1 MKGSTLLWIIMSVL
15 LSYTL
20 YLSYENSKQIKALQ
34 QENAEL
40 WARVDNTERTDVE
53 QSGSQEETPAAS
65 SRVIGEVEVT
75 SKYRIED
82 RYVGY
87 KVREPEYLGRQVGE
101 VVLNISVDW
110 TGEVKSAKLQKAT
123 GITDEDVIEACKKA
137 ALQTSFNSDLDAV
150 GRAKKSGTITYIFT
164 EK

>member
-53 QSGSQEETPAAS
+53 QPGSQEETPAS
-65 SRVIGEVEVT
+65 PGRVVGEVEVT

-82 RYVGY
+82 RYVEY
-87 KVREPEYLGRQVGE
+87 KVIEPQYLGNQVGE
-101 VVLNISVDW
+101 VVLDISVDW
-110 TGEVKSAKLQKAT
+110 MGNVKSAKLQKAT
-123 GITDEDVIEACKKA
+123 GITDEEVIEACKKA
-137 ALQTSFNSDLDAV
+137 ALKTSFNYDSGAGLNS
-150 GRAKKSGTITYIFT
+150 KKSGTITYIFT

>member
-1 MKGSTLLWIIMSVL
+1 MKGSTLLWIIISVL

-40 WARVDNTERTDVE
+40 LARVDNTEQTDVE
-53 QSGSQEETPAAS
+53 QPGSQEETPAAS
-65 SRVIGEVEVT
+65 SRVIGAVEVT

-87 KVREPEYLGRQVGE
+87 KVREPEYLGRQV
-101 VVLNISVDW
+101 
-110 TGEVKSAKLQKAT
+110 GEVKSAKLQKAT

>member
-40 WARVDNTERTDVE
+40 LARVDNTEQTDVV
-53 QSGSQEETPAAS
+53 QPGSQEETPAAS
-65 SRVIGEVEVT
+65 SRVVGEVEVT
-75 SKYRIED
+75 SKYRLED
-82 RYVGY
+82 RYVEY
-87 KVREPEYLGRQVGE
+87 KVIEPQYLGNQVGE
-101 VVLNISVDW
+101 VVLDISVDW
-110 TGEVKSAKLQKAT
+110 MGNVKSAKLQKAT
-123 GITDEDVIEACKKA
+123 GITDEEVIEACKKA
-137 ALQTSFNSDLDAV
+137 ALKTRFNYVSDAGLNT
-150 GRAKKSGTITYIFT
+150 KKNGTITYIFT